1 MPATCGAPRGPVLVE
16 RLSRSA
22 RYKTVDLRAN
32 VRVSEPRTSIGV
44 LASPAR
50 FELTAPGLGI
60 LRCWVFLLILARSG
74 QSPAIAIISLFPL
87 LLAMRPRQDAS
98 YGVPVCVPLLK
109 PR

>member
-22 RYKTVDLRAN
+22 RYKTVDLRAH

-50 FELTAPGLGI
+50 FELTTPGLGI
-60 LRCWVFLLILARSG
+60 LPSEIANPL
-74 QSPAIAIISLFPL
+74 QSLTQQPAIS
-87 LLAMRPRQDAS
+87 
-98 YGVPVCVPLLK
+98 
-109 PR
+109 